1 MSKIRIL
8 MLGGTTEA
16 SALAKA
22 LAAQPRYD
30 ALLSLAGRT
39 EKPAPQSLPTRIGG
53 FGGAE
58 GLARFLR
65 DEKFDLLVD
74 ATHPFAARISQN
86 AAQAATI
93 TSLPA
98 FCLRRAPW
106 HTEAGDNWRHAASVQ
121 DAIAQIGSA
130 PRCVFLAIG
139 RQEAHRADAAP
150 QHHYV
155 IRSVDPVDPQP
166 QLPHAH
172 YLLDRGPFDVE
183 REAELLRE
191 HRIDVVIT
199 KNSGG
204 SATYAK
210 IAAARALSIEVIMI
224 GRAEAPAIPTVA
236 TVDEALAMINHLLP
250 PG

>member
-58 GLARFLR
+58 GLATFLH
-65 DEKFDLLVD
+65 DGQFDLLID

-86 AAQAATI
+86 AAQAAAI
-93 TSLPA
+93 SSLPA

-106 HTEAGDNWRHAASVQ
+106 QAEAGDNWWHAASVQ
-121 DAIAQIGSA
+121 DAITQLGSV
-130 PRCVFLAIG
+130 PRRVFLAIG

-150 QHHYV
+150 QHHYL
-155 IRSVDPVDPQP
+155 IRSVDPVDPRP
-166 QLPHAH
+166 VLPHAH
-172 YLLDRGPFDVE
+172 YILDRGPFDVE
-183 REAELLRE
+183 RETALLRE
-191 HRIDVVIT
+191 HGIDIIIT

-204 SATYAK
+204 LATYAK
-210 IAAARALSIEVIMI
+210 IAAARALGIEVIMI
-224 GRAEAPAIPTVA
+224 GRAAAPVIPAVA